1 MKELGEMSE
10 WLFNTEVSMGT
21 IILRKK
27 TKQVLEFLEKLHE
40 HLISSRQFRRN
51 TANKSETQV
60 QTELR
65 PIILNYLVNY
75 FEDHGYKDPMK
86 KAYKSFYWEGQEG
99 EYGKKRGTTFG
110 ARNYPDF
117 IITLPYLIA
126 IEYKQSMNGGLVK
139 QGIGQSIMHTVSKD
153 FDFVY
158 YLFHDQNKDKKI
170 AKSINGVSEKFILD
184 TIWKD
189 FNVLMKIYKPH
200 YS

>member
-1 MKELGEMSE
+1 MS
-10 WLFNTEVSMGT
+10 T

-27 TKQVLEFLEKLHE
+27 TKQVLEFLEKLHN
-40 HLISSRQFRRN
+40 HIISSPQFRKN
-51 TANKSETQV
+51 TANKFETQV
-60 QTELR
+60 QAELR

-75 FEDHGYKDPMK
+75 FKAHGYKDPMK
-86 KAYKSFYWEGQEG
+86 KAYSSFYWEGQEG

-117 IITLPYLIA
+117 IITSPYLIA

-158 YLFHDQNKDKKI
+158 YLFHDQNKNRKI
-170 AKSINGVSEKFILD
+170 AESITADSEKFILD

-189 FNVLMKIYKPH
+189 FNVFMKFYPNN
-200 YS
+200 